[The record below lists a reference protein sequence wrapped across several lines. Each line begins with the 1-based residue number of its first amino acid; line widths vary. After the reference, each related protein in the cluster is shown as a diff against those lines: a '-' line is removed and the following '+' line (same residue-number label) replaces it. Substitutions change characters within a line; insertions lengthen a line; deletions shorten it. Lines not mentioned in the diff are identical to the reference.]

1 MTTSERFQ
9 QIEDLFHRAKVLEPS
24 DRAVFLDGA
33 CGDDLDL
40 RSEIESLLAHTD
52 RGTADVSLSA
62 PESASAS
69 QRDLATLVDRGPIS
83 EGPGVHI
90 GAYKILQQIGEGGFG
105 VVYMAEQE
113 KPVRRKVAVK
123 VIKLGMD
130 TKQVIAR
137 FEAERQALALMDH
150 PNIARVLDAGATETG
165 RPYFVME
172 LVRGIPVTEYCDQRR
187 LSARDRL
194 ELFIDICHAVQHA
207 HHKGII
213 HRDLKPSNILVTLHD
228 HKPVP
233 KIIDFGIAK
242 ATSQRLTEKTLFTEF
257 RQFIGTP
264 EYMSPDQ
271 ADISGLD
278 IDTRSDIYQ
287 LGAVLYELL
296 TGTPPH
302 DPDTLRT
309 SGYAEMQRIIR
320 EVDPP
325 MPSTRIHTLAS
336 TPPGRHNGEPAS
348 AADVAGDRGIA
359 VSALAR
365 SLRGDLDWI
374 VMKAM
379 EKDRTRRYDSANELA
394 ADVTR
399 YLGDQPVLAGPPSVL
414 YKLRKF
420 VRRHRLSVIAG
431 GLIAAALIVGAT
443 VAASGFV
450 RASREARHSVA
461 VSDFLQSLVME
472 LDRGAAPGQ
481 EMTVEQIV
489 ERARALFGDD
499 HAVVGTLLMSRA
511 SSLGTSGRAAEAIAS
526 QREALAFF
534 RRAHGDDHP
543 SVAAALTALA
553 KLTKEDGDLVTA
565 EATYREAL
573 EVKRRIHGPRGQLV
587 ADAVEDLRE
596 FLVNS
601 GGQTSYDEIKVL
613 WAESVDLYSE
623 ALGAAHPVHVKDFC
637 NRAVWLHEQGFHEE
651 AAPLLP
657 EAVRLAREV
666 LDEDDLTRFRALNA
680 LAQKKL
686 LQNSDIEGTLP
697 IMEELLETSLRLWG
711 PTHIASLSIHVQ
723 GIVLYQQVGEME
735 RAGELMRAYLDVRRD
750 TEISG
755 SLLLVTLTQGVW
767 SSMSDWMDANPT
779 EGREFFLHFIDDL
792 EVALSPENERMI
804 RVLRLVGEWMVEHD
818 YPADAA
824 PLLERAVV
832 AQESHSSDP
841 TDARVRLLRALGG
854 AQMGIEQYEESERSL
869 LRSLR
874 DAEDLD
880 LASEQAKTREH
891 LVWLYERWEKPEE
904 AARYRGE

>member
-1 MTTSERFQ
+1 MTTSERFH
-9 QIEDLFHRAKVLEPS
+9 QIEDLFHRAKELAPET
-24 DRAVFLDGA
+24 RAAFLDGA
-33 CGDDLDL
+33 CGGDLDL
-40 RSEIESLLAHTD
+40 RSEVESLLAHTD
-52 RGTADVSLSA
+52 RKTDDMRPPAPDGT
-62 PESASAS
+62 PS
-69 QRDLATLVDRGPIS
+69 QHDLATIVDRGPVS
-83 EGPGVHI
+83 EGPGVAI
-90 GAYKILQQIGEGGFG
+90 GPYKILQQIGEGGFG

-113 KPVRRKVAVK
+113 KPVRRMVAVK

-150 PNIARVLDAGATETG
+150 TNIARVLDAGATETG

-172 LVRGIPVTEYCDQRR
+172 LVRGIPITEYCDQRK

-194 ELFIDICHAVQHA
+194 ELFIDVCHAVQHA

-302 DPDTLRT
+302 DPETLRS

-325 MPSTRIHTLAS
+325 TPSTRIHTLA
-336 TPPGRHNGEPAS
+336 TTAGPQNGHPAS
-348 AADVAGDRGIA
+348 AVDIAGHRGIQA
-359 VSALAR
+359 SALER
-365 SLRGDLDWI
+365 VLRGDLDWI
-374 VMKAM
+374 IMKAM
-379 EKDRTRRYDSANELA
+379 EKDRTRRYDSANALA
-394 ADVTR
+394 DDVDR
-399 YLGDQPVLAGPPSVL
+399 YLGDQPVLAGPPSVV

-420 VRRHRLSVIAG
+420 VRRHRLGVTAG
-431 GLIAAALIVGAT
+431 VLIGAALVVGAT
-443 VAASGFV
+443 VAATGFV
-450 RASREARHSVA
+450 QAAREARHSVA

-481 EMTVEQIV
+481 EMTVAQIV
-489 ERARALFGDD
+489 DRARTLFGDD
-499 HAVVGTLLMSRA
+499 HAVVGTLMMSRA
-511 SSLGTSGRAAEAIAS
+511 SSLGTSGRTAEAIES

-534 RRAHGDDHP
+534 RKAHGDDHP

-553 KLTKEDGDLVTA
+553 KLNEEEGDLVA
-565 EATYREAL
+565 AQATYREAL

-596 FLVNS
+596 FLVHA
-601 GGQTSYDEIKVL
+601 GGQTSYNEVKAL
-613 WAESVDLYSE
+613 WAESVDLYRE
-623 ALGAAHPVHVKDFC
+623 ALGADHPVFVKDFC
-637 NRAVWLHEQGFHEE
+637 KRAIWLHEQGFHDE
-651 AAPLLP
+651 AAPVLP
-657 EAVRLAREV
+657 EAVRLARGA
-666 LDEDDLTRFRALNA
+666 LDDRDLTRFLTLNA
-680 LAQKKL
+680 YAQQL
-686 LQNSDIEGTLP
+686 ILQQDNVEDTMPVLH
-697 IMEELLETSLRLWG
+697 ELLEMSKGIWG
-711 PTHIASLSIHVQ
+711 PKHIASLSICAQ
-723 GIVLYQQVGEME
+723 GALLHAQRGEME
-735 RAGELMRAYLDVRRD
+735 RAGEMLREYLDARRD
-750 TEISG
+750 AEVQS
-755 SLLLVTLTQGVW
+755 TLILIGVNQQVW
-767 SSMSDWMDANPT
+767 VAMEAWLDENPT

-792 EVALSPENERMI
+792 EVAISPENERNI
-804 RVLRLVGEWMVEHD
+804 RVLGIVGDWMVKHD
-818 YPADAA
+818 FATDAV
-824 PLLERAVV
+824 PLLERAV
-832 AQESHSSDP
+832 ALQERHYPHESGD
-841 TDARVRLLRALGG
+841 RVRLLRNLGG
-854 AQMGIEQYEESERSL
+854 AQMGVEDYEASERSL

-874 DAEDLD
+874 DAEAAS
-880 LASEQAKTREH
+880 LAAEVPKCREH
-891 LVWLYERWEKPEE
+891 LVWLYERWDKPDE
-904 AARYRGE
+904 ADRYRTP